1 MKKNLCVIKMKYQIT
16 MSNLSF
22 ITGTAKIICRQCGIK
37 TTHLSIDDNDY
48 FCKECGLYK
57 NSSEN
62 YYNKVNKIESGYEKQ
77 NMTKSKLHN
86 IKAKRDYYEKI
97 NNK

>member
-1 MKKNLCVIKMKYQIT
+1 MKQKIT

-77 NMTKSKLHN
+77 NMTKSKLH
-86 IKAKRDYYEKI
+86 KFASCKSAKFKSALCKSTQ
-97 NNK
+97 NKFA